1 MENNQANEPREYTQ
15 EELVA
20 IITKNQFLSYAIRTM
35 SGYKVSDESH
45 DEVQLYNKLVSEN
58 HNKTMIE
65 VTPTAIGFYSQLLT
79 TGYDTFGAEYFIA
92 LLKTQPELLYSGM
105 ATLIEAFNSLPEEVL
120 KGFKDAEK
128 FNTDL

>member
-1 MENNQANEPREYTQ
+1 M
-15 EELVA
+15 
-20 IITKNQFLSYAIRTM
+20 
-35 SGYKVSDESH
+35 SDESH
-45 DEVQLYNKLVSEN
+45 DAVQLYNKLVSEN

-65 VTPTAIGFYSQLLT
+65 VTQTAIRFYSQLLT

-120 KGFKDAEK
+120 KGYKDADK
-128 FNTDL
+128 FNTGL